1 LLVVESANDP
11 PVAKSKIPRSSE
23 NTVLIYPIKI
33 SDLGLNGQSYEIFTE
48 TEEERVKW
56 IEKILK
62 TKKDYSASVYALNA
76 EPFRLRVVE
85 GFYFGYST
93 NLKLPMFSEGTALDR
108 AIENYEKTLTRL
120 PRQLSATH
128 ARVNCAVSFLLDE
141 RQLTII
147 GADDGIYVRLEE
159 KSRQWIRCLDLSN
172 IRQIDVLV
180 EFDLLIV
187 LSKGTLIYY
196 NLDQVILPA
205 VNQIPGQ
212 IKGQT
217 RSLVSGYSLSRPN
230 EVLYFTTGYHTT
242 GPNEK
247 RHILFYGRSPDL
259 LRKNHLIEVLEPIKE
274 QGLQV
279 QRSMLKT
286 TSISQS
292 STEYF
297 NHIDTIDFQ
306 NETTT
311 GITLFSSTFCVHTS
325 KGFELMLL
333 SYQNRKLIPD
343 TSSISIM
350 FQRSATL
357 MNSRNVAGMT
367 PGVAT
372 EALKRRL
379 DSPTPIKTFMISDN
393 QILLCYERFAIFCD
407 RFANMASPLVV
418 NFLCKIKN
426 AVVVYPNLV
435 TFSPELVEVRRLDK
449 ECLLKQVITGKDI
462 RLVEDWDKQIMMA
475 MAHPK
480 HPDRQLILELVNNEF
495 DYDDDNSSLAGL

>member
-1 LLVVESANDP
+1 MLIIESANDP
-11 PVAKSKIPRSSE
+11 PVAKSKIPRYAE
-23 NTVLIYPIKI
+23 NTVLIYPIKLC
-33 SDLGLNGQSYEIFTE
+33 DLGLNGQSYEIFTE
-48 TEEERVKW
+48 TEEERSKW
-56 IEKILK
+56 LEKILK
-62 TKKDYSASVYALNA
+62 TKKDYSSSVYALNA

-85 GFYFGYST
+85 STYFGYSA
-93 NLKLPMFSEGTALDR
+93 NLKLPVYSEGTALDR
-108 AIENYEKTLTRL
+108 AIENYEKNL
-120 PRQLSATH
+120 PRFSKQLATTF
-128 ARVNCAVSFLLDE
+128 ARVNCTVTFLLDE
-141 RQLTII
+141 RQLTIV
-147 GADDGIYVRLEE
+147 GADDGLYVQLGE
-159 KSRQWIRCLDLSN
+159 KRRQWIRCLDLSN
-172 IRQIDVLV
+172 IKQIDVLV

-205 VNQIPGQ
+205 VNQIPGNM
-212 IKGQT
+212 KGQT

-230 EVLYFTTGYHTT
+230 EVLYFATGYHTT

-247 RHILFYGRSPDL
+247 RHLLFYCRSPDL
-259 LRKNHLIEVLEPIKE
+259 LRKNHIIEVLEPIKE

-279 QRSMLKT
+279 QRSKLKT

-297 NHIDTIDFQ
+297 NHLDTIDIQ

-333 SYQNRKLIPD
+333 SYQNRKVIPD
-343 TSSISIM
+343 NSSISVM
-350 FQRSATL
+350 FQRSAAL
-357 MNSRNVAGMT
+357 MKSRNISGIT
-367 PGVAT
+367 PGIAT

-379 DSPTPIKTFMISDN
+379 EAPTPIKTFMISDN

-407 RFANMASPLVV
+407 KFANMASPLVI
-418 NFLCKIKN
+418 NFLCKIKQ
-426 AVVVYPNLV
+426 AIVVYPNLI

-462 RLVEDWDKQIMMA
+462 RLVDDRDNQIMMA

-480 HPDRQLILELVNNEF
+480 QPDRQLILEFVNNEF